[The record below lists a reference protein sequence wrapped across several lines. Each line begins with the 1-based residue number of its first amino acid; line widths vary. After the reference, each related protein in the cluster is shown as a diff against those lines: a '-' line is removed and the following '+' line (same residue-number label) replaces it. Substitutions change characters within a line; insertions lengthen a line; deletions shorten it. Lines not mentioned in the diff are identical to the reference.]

1 MKHSG
6 REHGRPSGQ
15 RLPVPPSQCPLQG
28 NGVGR
33 AVDLFREEK
42 RELQDVGSLH
52 LEAPVSL
59 EPRGVELSTGAGF
72 NGSAPCSLPAVGGRG
87 SRTFPRTRL
96 LWLSP
101 LPL

>member
-1 MKHSG
+1 MDVPLGKGCLCRPHS
-6 REHGRPSGQ
+6 
-15 RLPVPPSQCPLQG
+15 VPCKETGLDELLTFS
-28 NGVGR
+28 
-33 AVDLFREEK
+33 EEK

-52 LEAPVSL
+52 LEAPASL

-87 SRTFPRTRL
+87 SRAFPRTRL